1 MGTGTESQP
10 QVPTLKPL
18 PTRAGDKRTV
28 STAQRGLMGSVDAL
42 TRTSMT
48 AFSLFYVRPR

>member
-18 PTRAGDKRTV
+18 PTRAGDERTA
-28 STAQRGLMGSVDAL
+28 STAQRGLMGVWMHSQGP
-42 TRTSMT
+42 
-48 AFSLFYVRPR
+48 SLFYVRPK